1 MRVIKE
7 DVKKNIRKE
16 PKPKG
21 LEKKIM
27 EIESATA
34 NLKATISKE
43 KELIYKAIEATRGM
57 LYGKFNISTDNRTK
71 KFEDFSLKLKINKL
85 HVLISHY
92 YFYLF
97 KCTYIKKEDR
107 FENTKICHSW
117 EQMRDYISINQLITA
132 IGKAIDAK
140 IAEGKK
146 QEMEA
151 EVGILTIAD
160 NSMQIARKLAGHIP
174 QTLNVQESYEVMD
187 EFKDK
192 IA

>member
-1 MRVIKE
+1 MLVVKE
-7 DVKKNIRKE
+7 DVKKNIKKE
-16 PKPKG
+16 QPKG

-34 NLKATISKE
+34 SLKATINKE
-43 KELIYKAIEATRGM
+43 KELIRKAIEATRGM
-57 LYGKFNISTDNRTK
+57 LGGKFNISTKKDTK

-85 HVLISHY
+85 HVLIDRF

-97 KCTYIKKEDR
+97 KCTYIKEEDR
-107 FENTKICHSW
+107 FENTEICRSW
-117 EQMRDYISINQLITA
+117 EQMRDYISINQLISA
-132 IGKAIDAK
+132 ISKAIDAK
-140 IAEGKK
+140 VADNKK

-174 QTLNVQESYEVMD
+174 QTLNVQESYEVVD